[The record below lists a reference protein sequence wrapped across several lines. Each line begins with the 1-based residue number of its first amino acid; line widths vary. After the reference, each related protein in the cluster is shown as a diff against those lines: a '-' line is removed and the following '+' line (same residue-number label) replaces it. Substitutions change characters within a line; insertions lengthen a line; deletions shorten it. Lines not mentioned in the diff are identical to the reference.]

1 MSTDDSLNR
10 TLNRPLFSPSALQT
24 AVRAAVTDMVPADK
38 NGALVAV
45 ATTQGIKVA
54 VAARVGNG
62 WEIVGVLEK
71 PHDGPLE
78 GAAMVTKTW

>member
-1 MSTDDSLNR
+1 MSNNDTPA
-10 TLNRPLFSPSALQT
+10 LNRPLFSPSALQT
-24 AVRAAVTDMVPADK
+24 AVRAAVTDIVPEGK

-62 WEIVGVLEK
+62 WEVVGVLEK
-71 PHDGPLE
+71 PHDGPLA
-78 GAAMVTKTW
+78 GAAQVTKVW

>member
-1 MSTDDSLNR
+1 MPSPSDTPA
-10 TLNRPLFSPSALQT
+10 LNRPLFSPSALQS
-24 AVRAAVTDMVPADK
+24 AVRAAVTDIVPEGK

-62 WEIVGVLEK
+62 WEVMGVLEK

-78 GAAMVTKTW
+78 GAAQIVRAW

>member
-1 MSTDDSLNR
+1 MSNLVHT
-10 TLNRPLFSPSALQT
+10 PFSPASLQQ
-24 AVRAAVTDMVPADK
+24 AVKAELVKAVPEGQ

-54 VAARVGNG
+54 VAARLPSG
-62 WEIVGVLEK
+62 WEVMGVLEK

-78 GAAMVTKTW
+78 GSAMLVKAW